1 MIEESATVMRV
12 EDDGYAIVETRQ
24 RAACGSCQSAGS
36 CSTSVL
42 SGLFKR
48 RHNELRVL
56 NPIAAKPGE
65 RVIIGLQETALL
77 KVSFLAY
84 LLPLGCLLL
93 MAVAAQQLS
102 IHFVWMLGELPTIL
116 GGLLG
121 LIIGLFLL
129 RRSAARRAADPNYQ
143 AVILRQAASQP
154 VGFV

>member
-1 MIEESATVMRV
+1 MIEESATVVRV
-12 EDDGYAIVETRQ
+12 EDGYAIVETQ
-24 RAACGSCQSAGS
+24 NQAACGSCQSSGS

-48 RHNELRVL
+48 HKNELRVL
-56 NPIAAKPGE
+56 NPISAKPGE
-65 RVIIGLQETALL
+65 QVIIGLQETSLL

-84 LLPLGCLLL
+84 LLPLACLLL

-102 IHFVWMLGELPTIL
+102 TQFVWMLGELPTIL

-121 LIIGLFLL
+121 LAIGLFLL
-129 RRSAARRAADPNYQ
+129 RRSAAHRATDPNYQ

-154 VGFV
+154 VSFV

>member
-1 MIEESATVMRV
+1 MIEEDATVVRV
-12 EDDGYAIVETRQ
+12 EDGYAIVETQQ
-24 RAACGSCQSAGS
+24 RAACGSCQSSGS

-48 RHNELRVL
+48 SHCELRVL

-65 RVIIGLQETALL
+65 RVIIGLRETALL

-84 LLPLGCLLL
+84 LLPLACLLL

-102 IHFVWMLGELPTIL
+102 AHFVWVLGELPTIL

-121 LIIGLFLL
+121 LIIGLLLL
-129 RRSAARRAADPNYQ
+129 RRSAARRATDPNYQ
-143 AVILRQAASQP
+143 AVILRQAASHP
-154 VGFV
+154 VSFV